1 MTDHTI
7 TRRRAARHF
16 IAAPFVLAAGAGGVR
31 AEPLNL
37 DLVNEYPATSLP
49 GEADSFF
56 AATVAKELAGKLTVR
71 PISDARSG
79 LNARQQ
85 FSAVSLGTVAMA
97 NTLGGALSQ
106 FRPALAL
113 AALPFQ
119 TPTVAAARRLFDMA
133 APRYTEVF
141 AQLNHRLLF
150 VSPWPASGL
159 WTTRP
164 VGGPEDLARLR
175 VRTYDVTGTAV
186 FSRLSAR
193 AEVVSFADLEPRL
206 ADGSIDA
213 VLSSGDGGAGRQLWR
228 RLPCFAALN
237 YAVPLSF
244 GTINLDLWNG
254 FDAEIRARLEAA
266 GQATTERQW
275 AAMAGRVEQ
284 NYQTMRQNGMIITDP
299 VPVPLVGALQAAA
312 APAVEAWLETAGAE
326 DRAILARYR
335 ELAPAP

>member
-1 MTDHTI
+1 MTGHSI
-7 TRRRAARHF
+7 TRRVAARL
-16 IAAPFVLAAGAGGVR
+16 IAAPFVLAAGRAR

-56 AATVAKELAGKLTVR
+56 AAMVARELAGKLNVR

-85 FSAVSLGTVAMA
+85 FSAVSLGTFAMA

-119 TPTVAAARRLFDMA
+119 TPTVAAARRLFDLA
-133 APRYTEVF
+133 APRYAEIF
-141 AQLNHRLLF
+141 GQLNHRLLF

-159 WTTRP
+159 WTARP
-164 VGGPEDLARLR
+164 VAGPRDLEQLR
-175 VRTYDVTGTAV
+175 VRTYDATGTAV
-186 FSRLSAR
+186 FGRLSAH

-206 ADGSIDA
+206 TDGSIDA

-228 RLPCFAALN
+228 RLPHFAAIN

-254 FDAEIRARLEAA
+254 FDTETRARLEAI

-275 AAMAGRVEQ
+275 AAMTGRVEQ
-284 NYQTMRQNGMIITDP
+284 NYGTMRQNGMTIVDP
-299 VPVPLVGALQAAA
+299 VPAPLVGALQAAA
-312 APAVEAWLETAGAE
+312 MPAVQAWMETAGAE
-326 DRAILARYR
+326 DRIILTRYK
-335 ELAPAP
+335 ELAPAR